1 MSPLSSDPV
10 ARQAQLAN
18 LQPGAETAPL
28 GNDRARSHGG
38 YARLAAER
46 VDEKVREVWDA
57 LAADAPLRDFDDKLP
72 AHDSAIVDLLAQT
85 LCRLEDVTANIRD
98 YGVFQARGKHKGTVR
113 PAVELESKLRR
124 EAAGY
129 LDSLG
134 MTPKSRAGLGL
145 DLARTRDLAQEWAR
159 QGDDEPQGDD
169 ERPALPPGEQ
179 GGGEDG

>member
-1 MSPLSSDPV
+1 MSPLSSDPA
-10 ARQAQLAN
+10 ARAAQLAN

-46 VDEKVREVWDA
+46 IDEKVRDVWEA
-57 LAADAPLRDFDDKLP
+57 LAADAPLRDLDDKLP

-98 YGVFQARGKHKGTVR
+98 YGVFQGRGKHKGAVR

-159 QGDDEPQGDD
+159 QGEDEPPSD

-179 GGGEDG
+179 GGEDG